1 MGETLDLPKQ
11 KIFCLLGLVVG
22 AGTDA
27 AIEAADI
34 VLMNKSNLEDVI
46 TAIDIS
52 RKSFFR
58 VRTNYVWVLEYNIIG
73 IPLAEGVLFSCTRFG
88 LPP

>member
-1 MGETLDLPKQ
+1 L
-11 KIFCLLGLVVG
+11 CLLGLVVG

-52 RKSFFR
+52 RRSFFR
-58 VRTNYVWVLEYNIIG
+58 VRTNYVWVLEYNI
-73 IPLAEGVLFSCTRFG
+73 PLAEGVLFPCTRFR